1 MASRNKIVY
10 GKWTF
15 EGRKIKSGNLYI
27 ASSLLSTSLEANTFS
42 AVVES
47 ADKTLSNFERN
58 TPLAYYYN
66 DTPRGVF
73 YVQDID
79 RIGPNLYKISATSVI
94 GILSEGQHYG
104 GIYTGQTAGEIIAEI
119 CTSVP
124 YYIQQKYKNIKLYG
138 WLPIASP
145 RDNLAQV
152 LLAIGATVS
161 TDFEGYLRI
170 EGLWNGVIGELG
182 KNRLYQ
188 GPAVN
193 YGAKVTEVAV
203 TEHQYVEGG
212 DEKQLWEGTGQNG
225 DIITFDEPM
234 YSLNASGVE
243 ILESGANYAKVSAG
257 TGTLAGRPYIHNTRE
272 IRKEVSTSGTPN
284 VKTVKNATLI
294 SLVNSNAVAQR
305 LADYYKYTST
315 IKGKAVYRGESPG
328 YRLSTYDPYDR
339 EQVNACLQS
348 ASVTISS
355 VLAADETLLVGYVP
369 PQIEDVLYYDEML
382 IVDKDSEIKI
392 PEGTTSMH
400 AVLIGGGQG
409 GQAGEDGNNG
419 EDGTSASISAGSSG
433 TKEGKAG
440 NGGEGGSGGTG
451 GNGGKIFSV
460 DLEDIESKTI
470 LVKIGLGGAGGDK
483 SGEYGSLG
491 SETEITIGSEK
502 YSSAQ
507 GASSPN
513 GYVDT
518 VTGETYA
525 INGNNGKPGGKG
537 GGGGS
542 RSGNSAEAGE
552 SLYGQSGGNYSD
564 NYVDSGTEKSG
575 EMLDP
580 EVSQSWG
587 SPSSYISNGT
597 TIVGQRISGYGS
609 YSVSESGYISHPT
622 TLKTIGYTGGTD
634 GSNVTFAT
642 GTVYQNV
649 KNPSPPTNHSGII
662 NSSIDSV
669 EVEDV
674 SNPYK
679 RMKVTTTTLTV
690 KRKYVY
696 ETYTLNW
703 TIASNSSGGGGS
715 AYGASGNN
723 ATISGERTLG
733 GNGADA
739 TKPSTPQKYGAGGN
753 GGHGGAGGG
762 GGGAGY
768 VSVTSD
774 SNKISKYVRGLGG
787 MGGQGGLAS
796 SGSTGANG
804 CLILYF
810 GIAKKKGS
818 GLLIERNERGFVD
831 KYGRYFVV

>member
-73 YVQDID
+73 YVQDIE

-104 GIYTGQTAGEIIAEI
+104 GIYTGQTAEEIIAEI

-212 DEKQLWEGTGQNG
+212 EEKQLWEGTAQNG

-234 YSLNASGVE
+234 YSLNVSGVE

-369 PQIEDVLYYDEML
+369 PQIEEE
-382 IVDKDSEIKI
+382 EILEYHELLTEDGEWTV
-392 PEGTTSMH
+392 PENTYSVR
-400 AVLIGGGQG
+400 AILIGGGQG
-409 GQAGEDGNNG
+409 GAKGK
-419 EDGTSASISAGSSG
+419 SG
-433 TKEGKAG
+433 TNGTGGGNGSPGQSGKSGDGGA
-440 NGGEGGSGGTG
+440 GGEGGKIYDVELDVTPGQKFSVHIGTG
-451 GNGGKIFSV
+451 GDKNG
-460 DLEDIESKTI
+460 
-470 LVKIGLGGAGGDK
+470 GLGGDTTFGN
-483 SGEYGSLG
+483 
-491 SETEITIGSEK
+491 
-502 YSSAQ
+502 YSSA
-507 GASSPN
+507 
-513 GYVDT
+513 
-518 VTGETYA
+518 
-525 INGNNGKPGGKG
+525 
-537 GGGGS
+537 
-542 RSGNSAEAGE
+542 
-552 SLYGQSGGNYSD
+552 
-564 NYVDSGTEKSG
+564 SGTTN
-575 EMLDP
+575 
-580 EVSQSWG
+580 Q
-587 SPSSYISNGT
+587 Y
-597 TIVGQRISGYGS
+597 
-609 YSVSESGYISHPT
+609 
-622 TLKTIGYTGGTD
+622 GYTD
-634 GSNVTFAT
+634 LVT
-642 GTVYQNV
+642 GTVYATSGEKGMQ
-649 KNPSPPTNHSGII
+649 PEPADSPNTGYTYNMFTSFKASAGVHGTIFSKREYVGKYFYGR
-662 NSSIDSV
+662 SV
-669 EVEDV
+669 TAGTLEVRTELQ
-674 SNPYK
+674 PG
-679 RMKVTTTTLTV
+679 TTTYNAYNKLEYYPTDG
-690 KRKYVY
+690 
-696 ETYTLNW
+696 
-703 TIASNSSGGGGS
+703 IDGGTP
-715 AYGASGNN
+715 ASGEN
-723 ATISGERTLG
+723 ATQFGC
-733 GNGADA
+733 
-739 TKPSTPQKYGAGGN
+739 GGN
-753 GGHGGAGGG
+753 GGHGGQGG

-768 VSVTSD
+768 TDVAYTGQEITTENQLGATWKFYVDSVVYNRSNGGSGAPGSD
-774 SNKISKYVRGLGG
+774 GG
-787 MGGQGGLAS
+787 SGFQG
-796 SGSTGANG
+796 
-804 CLILYF
+804 CIILYY
-810 GIAKKKGS
+810 GVAKKKGS